1 MEAQSPPGGVTAN
14 GNGRVY
20 AEAVLRSFATDR
32 LGDRTF
38 TWKPDGVIESSVSAE
53 VLLGDS
59 LKGELTHESE
69 VGLVVPDGLK
79 EEERQ
84 AVLDACSPHGKVWL
98 IPRTMAAAIAWCRSK
113 AAEPLLVGKSDE
125 NNPIGHIV
133 LIEAGFGPWAVTAVP
148 IFRVAKGRKNWLVP
162 KREARLRKV
171 VEGLTGW
178 GLLARQAAHHQGR
191 SALIRMNDPKWVLDI
206 LDGEQALVDEYV
218 NKPMPPEGV
227 LPRMPGLGGGKIW
240 HDGERQLA

>member
-1 MEAQSPPGGVTAN
+1 MADLKVIDLLGGRARIIRCSGREKATEDVALPLKAAIHSTMLLPAARGDCFTVGEPTDNHRRGRALSWPMEAQSPPGGVIAN

-38 TWKPDGVIESSVSAE
+38 TWKPDGVTESSVSAD

-84 AVLDACSPHGKVWL
+84 AVIDACSPHGKVWL

-113 AAEPLLVGKSDE
+113 AATPLLIGKSDE
-125 NNPIGHIV
+125 NVPIGHIL
-133 LIEAGFGPWAVTAVP
+133 LIEPGV
-148 IFRVAKGRKNWLVP
+148 RR
-162 KREARLRKV
+162 
-171 VEGLTGW
+171 TG
-178 GLLARQAAHHQGR
+178 
-191 SALIRMNDPKWVLDI
+191 
-206 LDGEQALVDEYV
+206 
-218 NKPMPPEGV
+218 
-227 LPRMPGLGGGKIW
+227 
-240 HDGERQLA
+240 